1 MDDSMASTIV
11 RRVRPYQPSRLDRGG
26 PTAEPVARTRYRE
39 PLPKGDRDNNPAGLG
54 LWALWREDFVTHD
67 RDWTCPGFWAIAVHR
82 FGNWRMRFSA
92 RIVRAPLTL
101 IYRVLSLAVGLFAGI
116 TLPYTVRLG
125 RRVRIWHHGG
135 MVLHARSIGDDV
147 HLRHNTTFGVAR
159 RGENLDIPV
168 IGDRV
173 DIGCGACVLGDARV
187 GHDSLIGANAVVTRD
202 VPAWSVVV
210 GVPGIVVKSR
220 LSAGHS
226 LGAAGE
232 PSSRPAIGASRFD
245 WEAEPASG

>member
-1 MDDSMASTIV
+1 MASTIL
-11 RRVRPYQPSRLDRGG
+11 RLLRSHSPPRIDRGPPG
-26 PTAEPVARTRYRE
+26 EPAARPRYLE
-39 PLPKGDRDNNPAGLG
+39 PLPKGDRDCNPPGMG
-54 LWALWREDFVTHD
+54 LWALWREDYVTHD
-67 RDWTCPGFWAIAVHR
+67 RDWTAPGFWAIAVHR

-101 IYRVLSLAVGLFAGI
+101 IYRTLALVISVVAGI

-159 RGENLDIPV
+159 RGENLDIPA

-173 DIGCGACVLGDARV
+173 DIGCGACVLGDVRI
-187 GHDSLIGANAVVTRD
+187 GDDSVIGANAVVTRD
-202 VPAWSVVV
+202 VPPWSVVV
-210 GVPGIVVKSR
+210 GVPGYVVKSR
-220 LSAGHS
+220 LSN
-226 LGAAGE
+226 GE
-232 PSSRPAIGASRFD
+232 PIGPADDAPGRPMNGPSRFD
-245 WEAEPASG
+245 WDVEGASD